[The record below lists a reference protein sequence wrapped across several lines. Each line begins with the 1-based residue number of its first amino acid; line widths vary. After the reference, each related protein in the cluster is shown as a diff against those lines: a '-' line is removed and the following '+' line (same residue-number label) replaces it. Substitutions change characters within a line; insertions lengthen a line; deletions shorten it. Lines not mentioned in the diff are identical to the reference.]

1 MKLLLEAPAA
11 AWVLADALGIRTAG
25 QLSFK
30 ISIKDVFCESEWGKL
45 LESNF
50 FLLKKIMNMLLVSR
64 LTKIL
69 LKTYLK
75 IEAMCNH

>member
-30 ISIKDVFCESEWGKL
+30 ISIKDVFVRVNEVSFWKAT
-45 LESNF
+45 F
-50 FLLKKIMNMLLVSR
+50 F
-64 LTKIL
+64 
-69 LKTYLK
+69 Y
-75 IEAMCNH
+75 